1 MTALSAIV
9 LYWAV
14 LILVVLELRRE
25 LGDTAG
31 DGTRR
36 VSDVRL
42 YLALA
47 AAVLTFVALTVVRLH
62 SGG

>member
-1 MTALSAIV
+1 MTVLSAIV

-14 LILVVLELRRE
+14 LILVVIELRRE

-31 DGTRR
+31 DGTRG

-42 YLALA
+42 YLALVA
-47 AAVLTFVALTVVRLH
+47 SVVATVVLTVLRLH
-62 SGG
+62 SGA

>member
-1 MTALSAIV
+1 MKALSAIV

-14 LILVVLELRRE
+14 LILVVIELRRE
-25 LGDTAG
+25 LGDPAG
-31 DGTRR
+31 DGTRG

-47 AAVLTFVALTVVRLH
+47 AAVGATVVLTVLRLH